1 LANRKGVSVIVST
14 ILLIL
19 IVAATSVM
27 VYSAFS
33 QNLVPTPDTNRILED
48 LRIVKIDANNT
59 DGSVVL
65 FLLNRGSVNT
75 TVDYAYIED
84 LSGNALTLVH
94 IPLTLTPGNSGNI
107 TFVVNPSILNNSTIF
122 KVVTLSGVTT
132 SMLYAPPTSSYT
144 STSIGQGGGSS
155 GNQFTITVFKFNDAN
170 LNGKFD
176 VNESGI
182 DDWVFALYDQSGN
195 DITALHSSYPV
206 TQNGGYLTFT
216 GLDKGTYT
224 VHEYLPSPDPN
235 GIWYYTNYSSVTVSI
250 NSINPPQIN
259 FANYYSQYAYTLNGT
274 VWDNTINSTHP
285 NPTIKPG
292 VAVVATGPI
301 TKFTFTDSSGYYN
314 ITGLPKGTYTIYVV
328 LPIYQWQNT
337 TQTET
342 ILSDITV
349 NFHVESIL
357 YNPSVVY
364 SVSGFKF
371 IDNDN
376 SGNYSII
383 NDTTIQWPIQIND
396 SMGNVGGITTLAN
409 GSYNVYLEPGN
420 YTLEDL
426 LPLWWQCTT
435 NNNIVNINV
444 NGSLVIPSFGNYYN
458 PPINRPYNISGMVF
472 NDTVGNG
479 VYNSSIDQ
487 SYPGIIV
494 RLIDSSNHTI
504 AKVSTSDPIINYNFT
519 QLAAGN
525 YTLNIT
531 VPPGYYNTTNSSQQI
546 QITTSSWTYNFGLA
560 KIIPKN
566 ITCFVFNDTNKNGI
580 YDIASDNPLNGWLVY
595 NGSAYLP
602 TANNGTMDGA
612 CIFDNLAP
620 GVYNITSY
628 PQGLYWYPVTN
639 NSLTVNATTNSA
651 YVQFAWYY
659 APNPPY
665 AVYGTVFNDTDHN
678 GLQGGIENGISGI
691 NVYLYQGS
699 NPVGITPTG
708 TSGNFSFTGLTNT
721 TYTVSIIP
729 IGYTNS
735 TPTQYNVTLTP
746 LYPMANE
753 SFGIYANSGTA
764 IYTISGFKFNDT
776 NGNGILDG
784 ADTRIA
790 GWTIFIYN
798 GTYNGT
804 GFPFANRTTTTSGY
818 NFSGITNGTYTVI
831 EIPQIGWVN
840 ETSNPYSVNISGSSQ
855 IVNFENNYTGVG
867 SATYPYSISGL
878 VFNDTDNNGIYT
890 FGQDKNYTG
899 ATVILKNSSNGMP
912 LMANVT
918 NSAGNYTFSSLP
930 NGTYTVSLSLPT
942 GYINTTPTSINVTI
956 NGSSLINNNFGI
968 FKINATIMYSITG
981 YVFNDTWHLG
991 TWDSNETG
999 MGGWFMLIYN
1009 GTYNG
1014 TNLPFANFTTISGTG
1029 LYTFL
1034 NITNGNYTVIETM
1047 LSGYSNTTA
1056 RSAFVTIANNSVQ
1069 NVNFGD
1075 YKNSTLIYSIG
1086 GMVYNDSDHSGS
1098 LTAGDVGLGGITVWL
1113 NDNATGLPITYVVTS
1128 TGAGNFG
1135 VTGSYTFS
1143 SLPNGVYVLLLQYN
1157 TALYTNSTPSQ
1168 VVITV
1173 SGANVTQ
1180 NFFIWLKGQNATYTI
1195 SGYKFMDNNT
1205 DGVWDNG
1212 ELPYKSG
1219 WQIWLYSGADYTGGV
1234 PFGVFPYLTTTTN
1247 GSGYYSFSNL
1257 NNGTYTVIELW
1268 QSNWTSTLPRAQAVT
1283 ISGSNIVN
1291 VSFGNYQPNYQT
1303 YTISGQVFND
1313 VDQNATT
1320 KIDDVPI
1327 PSWTYVYINDASGYP
1342 MTRLTT
1348 NTVASGS
1355 PGNYTFSNLAPGT
1368 YRVYIS
1374 TNGWT
1379 NSTPSS
1385 VYATVASANITGI
1398 DFGIYNTTTPVY
1410 QISGFKFND
1419 TNANG
1424 IFDGSDKKLSGWT
1437 ILLYQGTYSLG
1448 MFPYAITTTSSSGNY
1463 TFSGLPVGPYTVI
1476 ELMNS
1481 SYVNTLPRA
1490 EYVTIPGSQN
1500 ATFGNG
1506 LKTVVPTYSVSGQV
1520 FNDSDRNGLKG
1531 TGENGVSNVTVYVDD
1546 SFGLPY
1552 TTTLTNANGNYTL
1565 SSLPNG
1571 TYNVYIKPPTGWALT
1586 TTSPLPITIAGS
1598 NIVGQ
1603 DFGIYQTTIN
1613 ATYTIYGFKYNDTN
1627 NNGVFDG
1634 SDVKISGWPINL
1646 YYGSYNGTGAPNAT
1660 MFTDTNGNYAITNL
1674 NNGTYTVVESLQ
1686 PGWANKTLQE
1696 QFVTISGANVNV
1708 TFGNVKLLTPLPYS
1722 VSGIVF
1728 NDSDSNGY
1736 YLPGDLG
1743 YAGATVW
1750 LNLGTVPVANVTTD
1764 ANGNYVFTGLGNG
1777 NYKVYIV
1784 VPTNW
1789 YNTTPTSIN
1798 FAISGQSVSGENFG
1812 IHQKSVI
1819 NESSVY
1825 GFKFNDT
1832 NRNRIFDSNE
1842 SGIANWTVYLF
1853 SGIYTGGPATPLYTT
1868 QTNGSGFYIF
1878 NYLPKA
1884 NYTVVE
1890 QTVAGWN
1897 NSTNSNVVLLN
1908 LTTETQVNFGN
1919 YKPMTYAISG
1929 HVYNDTDA
1937 TDGPAYKVGI
1947 DIPLYNWIVVLTD
1960 SGGTSYPTATLSDG
1974 SYSFTGL
1981 SGTYNLSVQV
1991 QPLWQNTTSCNV
2003 TGINVTSGNAVV
2015 DFGVNQSA
2023 AQPTYSISGYVFND
2037 LNQDQVK
2044 QSNESMIAGWVIEL
2058 TDSSNNTQDTFT
2070 NSTGYY
2076 QFNNLLPGNYT
2087 VGEINNDANWKCT
2100 TGSIINEQL
2109 VSSNITDQYFGV
2121 YYNTPTGQTYSISGL
2136 VYNDTNRNG
2145 TYVAGDGGLANW
2157 LVRLKNGTVP
2167 LFSVITDQ
2175 YGQFVF
2181 GNVTA
2186 GNYTVEELVKV
2197 GWVSTTNVSVGVQI
2211 ISSPYSGILFGD
2223 YYNRYNISGIVY
2235 FDANHDTVYDA
2246 GDYAR
2251 QGWTVSLNGTTAVTD
2266 SSGYYLFPNVLP
2278 GKYSLSSIGIAGWTN
2293 ATPASTSF
2301 TVSNNSIIQDFGYD
2315 RNFSLSTCY
2324 ILTRG
2329 EWSSDSAGS
2338 GNGYLQSYW
2347 STAESNQSQIG
2358 GTYNILFR
2366 NYDKVTNY
2374 LVNTVSSSALSQ
2386 SYTDPLS
2393 YPGGELGANIL
2404 ALKYNIDFS
2413 SYHGTGISPFSTT
2426 FANLRLNNYIV
2437 GTYSGFNGMTIASI
2451 LDTANKVLGG
2461 NIDPSAFGYTPADLN
2476 TLLEGLNSAFSS
2488 SNMTWANDYL
2498 F

>member
-1 LANRKGVSVIVST
+1 
-14 ILLIL
+14 
-19 IVAATSVM
+19 M

-48 LRIVKIDANNT
+48 LRIVKIDADNQTGN
-59 DGSVVL
+59 VVL

-206 TQNGGYLTFT
+206 TQNGGYLTFA

-235 GIWYYTNYSSVTVSI
+235 GLWYYTNYSSVTVSI

-396 SMGNVGGITTLAN
+396 SMGNIGGITTLAN

-546 QITTSSWTYNFGLA
+546 QITNSSWTYNFGLA

-580 YDIASDNPLNGWLVY
+580 YDIGYDNPLDDWLVY
-595 NGSAYLP
+595 NGSAYLH
-602 TANNGTMDGA
+602 TANNVTMDGA

-678 GLQGGIENGISGI
+678 GLQGGIENGILGI
-691 NVYLYQGS
+691 DVFLYDQNG
-699 NPVGITPTG
+699 TLLMAAPTN
-708 TSGNFSFTGLTNT
+708 TSGGFNFTGLTNE
-721 TYTVSIIP
+721 TYTVSIIVPGYNSSMP
-729 IGYTNS
+729 ISGYNSS
-735 TPTQYNVTLTP
+735 TPAQYNVTLTP
-746 LYPMANE
+746 LYPIANA
-753 SFGIYANSGTA
+753 SFGIYANKGTA

-776 NGNGILDG
+776 NGNGIFDG
-784 ADTRIA
+784 TDTIMA
-790 GWTIFIYN
+790 GWNIFLYN
-798 GTYNGT
+798 NTYTGF
-804 GFPFANRTTTTSGY
+804 GFPFANRTTTTTGY

-831 EIPQIGWVN
+831 ELPQVGWVN
-840 ETSNPYSVNISGSSQ
+840 ETSNPCYVNISGSSQ
-855 IVNFENNYTGVG
+855 IVNFGNNYAGVG
-867 SATYPYSISGL
+867 STPYIYNISGL
-878 VFNDTDNNGIYT
+878 VFNDTDNNGNFT
-890 FGQDKNYTG
+890 VGQDNNYTG
-899 ATVILKNSSNGMP
+899 ATVILFNSSNGMP
-912 LMANVT
+912 LRANVT
-918 NSAGNYTFSSLP
+918 NSAGNYTFGSLP
-930 NGTYTVSLSLPT
+930 NGNYTVFLSLPT

-956 NGSSLINNNFGI
+956 NGSSLVNNNFGI
-968 FKINATIMYSITG
+968 YKINATLMYSISG
-981 YVFNDTWHLG
+981 HVFNDTNDSH
-991 TWDSNETG
+991 TWDGNETG
-999 MGGWFMLIYN
+999 MGGWVILIYN

-1014 TNLPFANFTTISGTG
+1014 TTLPFANFTTVSGTG
-1029 LYTFL
+1029 AYIFV
-1034 NITNGNYTVIETM
+1034 NITNGIYTVVETM
-1047 LSGYSNTTA
+1047 LAGYSNTTA
-1056 RSAFVTIANNSVQ
+1056 RSAFEIMANNSIL
-1069 NVNFGD
+1069 NVDFGD
-1075 YKNSTLIYSIG
+1075 IKNATLVYSISG
-1086 GMVYNDSDHSGS
+1086 TVYNDSDQSGS
-1098 LTAGDVGLGGITVWL
+1098 LTAGDTGLSGIIVWL
-1113 NDNATGLPITYVVTS
+1113 NDNATGLPMAYVVTAGS
-1128 TGAGNFG
+1128 GTPGGAG
-1135 VTGSYTFS
+1135 SYAFS
-1143 SLPNGVYVLLLQYN
+1143 SLPNGTYVLLLQYN
-1157 TALYTNSTPSQ
+1157 TLVYQNSTSSH
-1168 VVITV
+1168 VTITV

-1180 NFFIWLKGQNATYTI
+1180 NFFIYMIGTNSTYTI

-1212 ELPYKSG
+1212 ERPYTLG
-1219 WQIWLYSGADYTGGV
+1219 WGIWLYGGDYTGGV
-1234 PFGVFPYLTTTTN
+1234 PFGVFPSLTTTTN
-1247 GSGYYSFSNL
+1247 ASGYYSFSNL
-1257 NNGTYTVIELW
+1257 PNGTYTVIELW
-1268 QSNWTSTLPRAQAVT
+1268 KNGWNSTLPRAQVVL
-1283 ISGSNIVN
+1283 INGSNVYNI
-1291 VSFGNYQPNYQT
+1291 SFGNWATNRQN
-1303 YTISGQVFND
+1303 YTIAGQVFND

-1327 PSWTYVYINDASGYP
+1327 PSWSYVYINDALGYP
-1342 MTRLTT
+1342 MAYLTT
-1348 NTVASGS
+1348 NATSTTS
-1355 PGNYTFSNLAPGT
+1355 PGNYTFSGLGNQT

-1374 TNGWT
+1374 TNGWS

-1385 VYATVASANITGI
+1385 VYVPVAGVNIAGI

-1424 IFDGSDKKLSGWT
+1424 VFDGSDKKLSGWT

-1463 TFSGLPVGPYTVI
+1463 TFSGLPVGNYTVI

-1481 SYVNTLPRA
+1481 SYVNTKPRA
-1490 EYVTIPGSQN
+1490 QYVTIPGSQN

-1506 LKTVVPTYSVSGQV
+1506 LIAVVPTYLVSGQV
-1520 FNDSDRNGLKG
+1520 FNDSDRNGLRG
-1531 TGENGVSNVTVYVDD
+1531 MGENGVSNVTVYVDD

-1552 TTTLTNANGNYTL
+1552 TTTLTNANGNYTF
-1565 SSLPNG
+1565 SLPNG
-1571 TYNVYIKPPTGWALT
+1571 TYNVYIKPPTGWIVT
-1586 TTSPLPITIAGS
+1586 TTSPLSITIAGS
-1598 NIVGQ
+1598 NFVGQ
-1603 DFGIYQTTIN
+1603 DFGIYNSTIN
-1613 ATYTIYGFKYNDTN
+1613 ATYTFYGFKYNDTN

-1634 SDVKISGWPINL
+1634 SDVKLSGWAINL
-1646 YYGSYNGTGAPNAT
+1646 YYGSYNGTGTPNAT
-1660 MFTDTNGNYAITNL
+1660 VFTDTNGNYVITNL

-1686 PGWANKTLQE
+1686 PGWTNKTLQE
-1696 QFVTISGANVNV
+1696 QFVPINGADVNI
-1708 TFGNVKLLTPLPYS
+1708 TFGNFWLPAPLPYS
-1722 VSGIVF
+1722 VSGIVY
-1728 NDSDSNGY
+1728 NDSDSKGS
-1736 YLPGDLG
+1736 YLPGDIG

-1750 LNLGTVPVANVTTD
+1750 LNLGTVPVANATTD
-1764 ANGNYVFTGLGNG
+1764 ANGNYIFSGLGTG
-1777 NYKVYIV
+1777 SYKVYII
-1784 VPTNW
+1784 VPGGW
-1789 YNTTPTSIN
+1789 YNTTSTSIN
-1798 FAISGQSVSGENFG
+1798 FAISNQSVSNQNFG
-1812 IHQKSVI
+1812 IHKTGVQNV
-1819 NESSVY
+1819 SSIY
-1825 GFKFNDT
+1825 GFVFNDT
-1832 NRNRIFDSNE
+1832 SPNKGFFDSNE

-1853 SGIYTGGPATPLYTT
+1853 NYTTGILLSTT
-1868 QTNGSGFYIF
+1868 QTNGSGFYMF
-1878 NYLPKA
+1878 SYLPKA
-1884 NYTVVE
+1884 NYTVLE
-1890 QTVAGWN
+1890 QSVAGWT
-1897 NSTNSNVVLLN
+1897 NSTKRSVVLLN
-1908 LTTETQVNFGN
+1908 LTTETQVNFGD
-1919 YKPMTYAISG
+1919 YKPVTYAISG

-1947 DIPLYNWIVVLTD
+1947 DFPLYNWIVVLTD

-2058 TDSSNNTQDTFT
+2058 TDSSDNTQDKGT

-2076 QFNNLLPGNYT
+2076 EFDNLLPGNYT

-2100 TGSIINEQL
+2100 TGSVLNEQL

-2136 VYNDTNRNG
+2136 IYNDTNRNG

-2186 GNYTVEELVKV
+2186 GNYTVEELIKV

-2223 YYNRYNISGIVY
+2223 YYDRYNVSGIVY
-2235 FDANHDTVYDA
+2235 FDANNDTVYDA

-2266 SSGYYLFPNVLP
+2266 SSGYYLFPNMPP
-2278 GKYSLSSIGIAGWTN
+2278 GKYSLSSIGITGWTN

-2301 TVSNNSIIQDFGYD
+2301 TISNKSIIQNFGYD
-2315 RNFSLSTCY
+2315 RNLSADHPY
-2324 ILTRG
+2324 LTLTTS
-2329 EWSSDSAGS
+2329 EWSQDSAGS
-2338 GNGYLQSYW
+2338 GKGYLQNYW
-2347 STAESNQSQIG
+2347 GSVESNQSQIG
-2358 GTYNILFR
+2358 IGSTNSILFTS
-2366 NYDKVTNY
+2366 YSKVTQY
-2374 LVNTVSSSALSQ
+2374 LINTGTSNRLYT
-2386 SYTDPLS
+2386 SYTDPGTS
-2393 YPGGELGANIL
+2393 PGGPLGANIL
-2404 ALKYNIDFS
+2404 ALKFNVDFS
-2413 SYHGTGISPFSTT
+2413 NYNTT
-2426 FANLRLNNYIV
+2426 IDTFNSNFPNLRLYNYTV
-2437 GTYSGFNGMTIASI
+2437 GTYSGFNGMTIDSI
-2451 LDTANKVLGG
+2451 LQTANQVLSG
-2461 NIDPSAFGYTPADLN
+2461 NTDPSSFGYTYADLN
-2476 TLLEGLNSAFSS
+2476 TLLQGLNSAFSS
-2488 SNMTWANDYL
+2488 SPIWPAGDHL